1 MREHER
7 QTLDGSFAAA
17 PSHASA
23 TPLTNAPIL
32 STPEFD
38 YQRHEG
44 HSQQSETRSTK
55 AYRTRKEDIW
65 QIYEIRRTIREI
77 RAGGWKRVALQ
88 FPDDMLRDAEAVVS
102 ALNAAFG
109 DSKYDF
115 GEDGDEKGFNTNSFA
130 SAGLRCESFES
141 KRETTTDSKSK
152 EACLDLKM
160 KKVEVTPDSDHAT
173 FSSNNSCCN
182 TDSDPNAK
190 NTSCNGK
197 IEVSTDIRVC
207 NETSTPLFTELR
219 DGGLEVEVILK
230 SVAHATDNV
239 SKTENTLKPIFKDLG
254 DGGLETDITTQP
266 LSSGTKNT
274 SYEPVRLYILAD
286 TSYGSCCVDEI
297 AAQHVNADAIV
308 HYGSSCLSPTS
319 RLPVIYVFTTPP
331 LDLTTVIQSFEEI
344 FYKESKV
351 ILMADV
357 TYHSYLGA
365 ISERLKENGYLDII
379 APKLVRNPSSRIP
392 NREIGEELELGEYS
406 IFHIAEP
413 SPALLLTLSCR
424 VKEMFVYS
432 IPVATTTSPAPLS
445 LAIKAST
452 DSLIRRRY
460 AVVNS
465 LNTCSTFGILINTLS
480 VANHLEAL
488 NSIQALIQS
497 AGKKYYTFVVGK
509 VNAAKMANFS
519 EVGGWVAI
527 GCWESSLLTGEDF
540 YRPVITPWELDWVLK
555 SDKVRIWKQEW
566 RGDYH
571 GLGESIESSHASSD
585 AYAELPLKNTPE
597 HMHTATLVGDSDS
610 EPESEPPE
618 FDLRTGRYISHSRPL
633 QSAMPRYHQ
642 PDANSV
648 NKFLPSTALSVRAR
662 GDLAVINGTVSPG
675 AEFLRSKRTWTGL
688 GSDFQSNDPAGTEI
702 EIGRM
707 GTARGY
713 VTTEGSEKR

>member
-1 MREHER
+1 MREHKS

-44 HSQQSETRSTK
+44 HSQQPEIRSNK
-55 AYRTRKEDIW
+55 GYSTRKEEIW
-65 QIYEIRRTIREI
+65 HIYEIRRTIREI

-109 DSKYDF
+109 DPKYESE
-115 GEDGDEKGFNTNSFA
+115 EDSDEKIYNPNSFP
-130 SAGLRCESFES
+130 SAGLGCESFE
-141 KRETTTDSKSK
+141 SK
-152 EACLDLKM
+152 EACLDLKV
-160 KKVEVTPDSDHAT
+160 KKVEVTPNSDHAT
-173 FSSNNSCCN
+173 FSSNNSCYM
-182 TDSDPNAK
+182 
-190 NTSCNGK
+190 G
-197 IEVSTDIRVC
+197 VC

-230 SVAHATDNV
+230 SAAHTTDNV

-266 LSSGTKNT
+266 LSSSTKNT
-274 SYEPVRLYILAD
+274 SHEPVRLYILAD

-308 HYGSSCLSPTS
+308 HYGRSCLSPTS

-357 TYHSYLGA
+357 IYHSYLEA
-365 ISERLKENGYLDII
+365 ISESLKENGYLDII

-424 VKEMFVYS
+424 VKEMFVFS
-432 IPVATTTSPAPLS
+432 TPMATTTSPAPSS

-465 LNTCSTFGILINTLS
+465 LNTCSIFGILINTLS

-488 NSIQALIQS
+488 NSIQALIHS

-519 EVGGWVAI
+519 EIGGWVAI

-566 RGDYH
+566 RGDFH
-571 GLGESIESSHASSD
+571 GLGESVENSGASND
-585 AYAELPLKNTPE
+585 ACAEVLPKNTPE

-633 QSAMPRYHQ
+633 QSAMPRCHQ

-648 NKFLPSTALSVRAR
+648 DKPLSSTALSLRAR

-688 GSDFQSNDPAGTEI
+688 GSDFQSNDPASTEI

-713 VTTEGSEKR
+713 VTAEGLEKR